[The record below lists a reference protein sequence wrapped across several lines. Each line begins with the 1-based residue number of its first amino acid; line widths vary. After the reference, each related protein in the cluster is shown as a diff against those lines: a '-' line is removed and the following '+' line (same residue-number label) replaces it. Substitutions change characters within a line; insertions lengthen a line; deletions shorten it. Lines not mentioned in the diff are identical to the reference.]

1 MTGRLSRQ
9 WSKTAIKTSLFKTDF
24 IREKEMLHDRQ
35 RGDLELVCGSGNVF
49 RDLGHPDPEAMHL
62 KAIVAAKIIGSWATR
77 N

>member
-1 MTGRLSRQ
+1 
-9 WSKTAIKTSLFKTDF
+9 
-24 IREKEMLHDRQ
+24 MLHDRQ